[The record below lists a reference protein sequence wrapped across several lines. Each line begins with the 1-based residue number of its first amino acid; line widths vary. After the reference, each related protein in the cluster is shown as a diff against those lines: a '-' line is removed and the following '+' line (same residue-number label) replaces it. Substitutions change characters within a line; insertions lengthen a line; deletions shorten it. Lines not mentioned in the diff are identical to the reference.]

1 MGAGILTDTLRFWR
15 APAWYRRI
23 DAGGHFVAANLET
36 WVAVEVCLTSWV
48 DVCHRHSAT
57 LGRQRERAGQQI
69 RCRHRNMKNLNY
81 TQRALLLV
89 NLL

>member
-1 MGAGILTDTLRFWR
+1 MGARILTDTLRFWR

-36 WVAVEVCLTSWV
+36 WVAVEVRLTSWV
-48 DVCHRHSAT
+48 DVCHRHSAA
-57 LGRQRERAGQQI
+57 LGGQRERAGQQI
-69 RCRHRNMKNLNY
+69 RCRHGNMKSLNY